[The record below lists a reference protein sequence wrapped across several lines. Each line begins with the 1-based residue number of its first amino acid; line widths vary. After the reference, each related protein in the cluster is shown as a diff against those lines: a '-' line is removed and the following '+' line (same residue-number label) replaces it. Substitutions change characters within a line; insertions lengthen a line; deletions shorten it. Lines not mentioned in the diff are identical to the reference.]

1 MLIRRMHKVVL
12 VNQNMSL
19 EMKRLLEFFP
29 ESVFIT
35 KKDRDGKQGI
45 WRNKHF
51 QQNIYDVKKYIEDLE
66 NINVQISDSDGE
78 RLMHSNSHTIISL
91 YDFIQEQEGQTNE
104 EICYTHCN
112 IQIE

>member
-1 MLIRRMHKVVL
+1 MANKVYG
-12 VNQNMSL
+12 
-19 EMKRLLEFFP
+19 E
-29 ESVFIT
+29 T
-35 KKDRDGKQGI
+35 
-45 WRNKHF
+45 
-51 QQNIYDVKKYIEDLE
+51 NIFSRIFTTSNKYIEDLE

-91 YDFIQEQEGQTNE
+91 YDFIQEQEGQTDE